1 VTGTVIEGWPK
12 RGRNEH
18 FTEAEIGQIRSAYR
32 NGVSVIDI
40 ARGLRCSRR
49 NVYKHLEHVTA
60 GDRALRKALRPKIEP
75 AASTRSIRSRVST
88 PSSTTRARPT

>member
-60 GDRALRKALRPKIEP
+60 GDRALRKALRPKIEAKQPP
-75 AASTRSIRSRVST
+75 APRPVLPSRHYKGSFEL
-88 PSSTTRARPT
+88 